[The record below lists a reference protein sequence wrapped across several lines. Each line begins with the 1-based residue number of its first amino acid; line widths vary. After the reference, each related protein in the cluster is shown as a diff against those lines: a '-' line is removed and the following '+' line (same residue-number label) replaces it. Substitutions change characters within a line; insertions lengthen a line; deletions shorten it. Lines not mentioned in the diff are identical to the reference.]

1 MNKLIITK
9 AIVSKGYDNAPAIKF
24 NGKEGNA
31 ATARFR
37 IGEKQYD
44 SKAENH
50 TRWMNW
56 NIVAYGH
63 MCERVEKMQLKEGSY
78 INLVGRI
85 TEETFTEQQ
94 SQKEIT
100 YPLVILED
108 IEYAMT
114 GGKKDNEQ
122 ESTKSETSGNT
133 SGSTKPADA
142 KAQSEGGFEG
152 FQPYGGAPFYD
163 ED

>member
-1 MNKLIITK
+1 MNKLFITQ
-9 AIVSKGYDNAPAIKF
+9 AIVSKGYENAPAIKF

-56 NIVAYGH
+56 NVVAYGH

-100 YPLVILED
+100 YPVLILED
-108 IEYAMT
+108 IEYGMT
-114 GGKKDNEQ
+114 GGKKENEQ
-122 ESTKSETSGNT
+122 DAAKENTSGNT
-133 SGSTKPADA
+133 SGSATTSDA
-142 KAQSEGGFEG
+142 NAQTEGGFEG
-152 FQPYGGAPFYD
+152 FQPYSGAAFYD

>member
-1 MNKLIITK
+1 MNKLFITQ
-9 AIVSKGYDNAPAIKF
+9 AIVSKGYENSPAIKF

-37 IGEKQYD
+37 IGERQYD
-44 SKAENH
+44 SRAENH

-56 NIVAYGH
+56 NLVAYGH

-78 INLVGRI
+78 INIVGRI
-85 TEETFTEQQ
+85 TEETFTDQQ
-94 SQKEIT
+94 TNKEIT
-100 YPLVILED
+100 YPLLILED

-114 GGKKDNEQ
+114 GSKKDNGQ
-122 ESTKSETSGNT
+122 EGSQQQASSNSPEAGNSSGAGNQ
-133 SGSTKPADA
+133 SG
-142 KAQSEGGFEG
+142 GGFEG
-152 FQPYGGAPFYD
+152 FEPYGGAPFYD